1 MNVDKTYQNIGW
13 FRAWEEFKQP
23 LLQFSYLDGRFDHN
37 FGRDFHLIILWEKG
51 RFKEK
56 EVLNKISK
64 KFNILYCADITWSN
78 TYMESNFNRLY
89 ATSIWPKSNSSKQK
103 TVGGGKFLCIVF
115 EDMNPDYGYVQS
127 CK

>member
-51 RFKEK
+51 RLKRKRF
-56 EVLNKISK
+56 
-64 KFNILYCADITWSN
+64 
-78 TYMESNFNRLY
+78 
-89 ATSIWPKSNSSKQK
+89 
-103 TVGGGKFLCIVF
+103 
-115 EDMNPDYGYVQS
+115 
-127 CK
+127 